1 MKATAGNFLKT
12 QRTGNLLYVSGHI
25 SAVGDD
31 PVIGKVGTE
40 QTQERAY
47 EGARLVA
54 DQLLA
59 TVEAE
64 LGSLDRIAKVVKVNG
79 YVNVAPDFTNI
90 PAVINGCSDRLV
102 AVLGERGRHARA
114 ALGVASLPAGSSVE
128 VEMIVEVGD

>member
-1 MKATAGNFLKT
+1 MKAIAGNFLKV
-12 QRTGNLLYVSGHI
+12 QHSGNLLFVSGHV
-25 SAVGDD
+25 SGVGDD
-31 PVIGKVGTE
+31 PVLGKVGAE

-47 EGARLVA
+47 EGARMVA

-59 TVEAE
+59 TIEGE
-64 LGSLDRIAKVVKVNG
+64 LGSLDRVAKVVKVNG

-102 AVLGERGRHARA
+102 EVLGDRGRHARA

-128 VEMIVEVGD
+128 VEMIVEIA